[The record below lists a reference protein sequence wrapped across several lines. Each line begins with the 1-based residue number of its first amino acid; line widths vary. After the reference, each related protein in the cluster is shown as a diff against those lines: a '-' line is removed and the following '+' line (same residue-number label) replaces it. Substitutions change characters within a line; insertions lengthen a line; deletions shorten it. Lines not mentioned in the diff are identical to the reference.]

1 MKQLARRRTRI
12 PLALAAVLLGAWAV
26 PASAASMTVRQV
38 IAALRAG
45 HPADLAG
52 QDLSR
57 LDLADLDL
65 SGANLA
71 GANLFGADL
80 TGANL
85 AGARPQ
91 LVLVKTALSAPTNRF
106 LGGGAPSTYLRKL
119 QDQQKLGPEQIDA
132 LLHTRIIDPARLRA
146 DALPGMMAA
155 RAAALAAE
163 IAAEI
168 AHATGRPMTRASS
181 ADIFGSKTTADDAG
195 EEMAA

>member
-1 MKQLARRRTRI
+1 MGNA
-12 PLALAAVLLGAWAV
+12 GAG
-26 PASAASMTVRQV
+26 
-38 IAALRAG
+38 G
-45 HPADLAG
+45 HGAHDGPADLAG
-52 QDLSR
+52 QGLSR

-65 SGANLA
+65 SGVNLA

-163 IAAEI
+163 IA
-168 AHATGRPMTRASS
+168 HATGRPVTRASS